1 MRTLSIVLRQAIT
14 MHMANEL
21 ISIPVATGAMAL
33 SAGALG
39 CICRKM
45 TSVPVRTMT
54 LMGVLGAFVFAAQM
68 INVPLLGL
76 AGASGHLNGAV
87 LLTILLGPHAAAL
100 AMSSVVVVQCLLFQD
115 GGLLALGCNL
125 MNLAILPAYVGYGL
139 YSLLRARSAAVWRV
153 DAGAAVAALVTVQLS
168 ALLVVGQVKLS
179 STVMLPIGSFLIS
192 MLGVHLAVGVLEAL
206 LTVTVLRYLRRV
218 KPDLVQ
224 HDRLPFDR
232 LWGRQAVAGFAI
244 GALLLGG
251 GASLL
256 ASNRPD
262 GLEWSYARHAGPAQ
276 NGSPQNT
283 PSQTVAALADLH
295 SRLAPLPNYG
305 IRNAPLGQANTPGS
319 NPQAGWTSFAGVV
332 GTLTLMLLLWSGG
345 RLLKR
350 RRLQGAHS

>member
-1 MRTLSIVLRQAIT
+1 

-21 ISIPVATGAMAL
+21 ISIPVAAGAMAL

-39 CICRKM
+39 GVCRKM
-45 TSVPVRTMT
+45 TSVPVHTMT
-54 LMGVLGAFVFAAQM
+54 LMGVLGGFIFAAQM

-76 AGASGHLNGAV
+76 GGASGHLNGAV
-87 LLTILLGPHAAAL
+87 LLSILLGPHAAAL

-139 YSLLRARSAAVWRV
+139 YTLLRARSAAVWRV

-179 STVMLPIGSFLIS
+179 STVMLPIESFLIS

-224 HDRLPFDR
+224 HKRFQFDR
-232 LWGRQAVAGFAI
+232 LCGRQAVAGFAI

-256 ASNRPD
+256 ASDRPD
-262 GLEWSYARHAGPAQ
+262 GLEWSYARHAGPPRTE
-276 NGSPQNT
+276 SLKRT
-283 PSQTVAALADLH
+283 PSKTLVAVDDLH
-295 SRLAPLPNYG
+295 SRLALLPDYG

-319 NPQAGWTSFAGVV
+319 NPRSGWTSFAGVV
-332 GTLTLMLLLWSGG
+332 GTLTLMMLLWSGG
-345 RLLKR
+345 LLLKR
-350 RRLQGAHS
+350 RRPRGAHS

>member
-1 MRTLSIVLRQAIT
+1 

-21 ISIPVATGAMAL
+21 ISIPVAAGAMAL

-39 CICRKM
+39 GVCRKM
-45 TSVPVRTMT
+45 TSVPVHTMT
-54 LMGVLGAFVFAAQM
+54 LMGVLGGFIFAAQM

-76 AGASGHLNGAV
+76 GGASGHLNGAV
-87 LLTILLGPHAAAL
+87 LLSILLGPHAAAL

-139 YSLLRARSAAVWRV
+139 YTLVRARSAAVWRV
-153 DAGAAVAALVTVQLS
+153 DAGAAVAALVTVELS

-179 STVMLPIGSFLIS
+179 STVMFPIGSFLIN

-206 LTVTVLRYLRRV
+206 LTVVVLRYLRRV

-224 HDRLPFDR
+224 HSRLGFDH
-232 LWGRQAVAGFAI
+232 LCGRQAIVGFAI

-256 ASNRPD
+256 ASDRPD
-262 GLEWSYARHAGPAQ
+262 GLEWSYARHAGPARTESP
-276 NGSPQNT
+276 GSA
-283 PSQTVAALADLH
+283 PSETGRVVDDVH
-295 SRLAPLPNYG
+295 SRLVPLPDYG
-305 IRNAPLGQANTPGS
+305 IRNAPLGQANAPG
-319 NPQAGWTSFAGVV
+319 PDPRAGWTSFAGVV
-332 GTLTLMLLLWSGG
+332 GSLTLMLLLWAGG
-345 RLLKR
+345 QLLKR
-350 RRLQGAHS
+350 RRRQDAYS

>member
-1 MRTLSIVLRQAIT
+1 

-87 LLTILLGPHAAAL
+87 LLSILLGPHAAAL

-125 MNLAILPAYVGYGL
+125 MNLAILPAYVAYGL
-139 YSLLRARSAAVWRV
+139 YSLVGDRRSAAVWRI

-206 LTVTVLRYLRRV
+206 LTVAVLRYLRRV

-224 HDRLPFDR
+224 HSRFRFDR
-232 LWGRQAVAGFAI
+232 LWGRQAIAGFAI

-256 ASNRPD
+256 ASDRPD

-276 NGSPQNT
+276 TKSPQNT
-283 PSQTVAALADLH
+283 PSETVAALADLH
-295 SRLAPLPNYG
+295 SRLAPLPDYG
-305 IRNAPLGQANTPGS
+305 IRNAPLGQANTARS
-319 NPQAGWTSFAGVV
+319 DPQSGWTSFAGVV

-345 RLLKR
+345 QLLKR
-350 RRLQGAHS
+350 RRLQDAHS